1 MLFYRVL
8 KSYKV
13 LKLVVSKEWIL
24 RAVIIDTQKR

>member
-1 MLFYRVL
+1 MLFYSVL